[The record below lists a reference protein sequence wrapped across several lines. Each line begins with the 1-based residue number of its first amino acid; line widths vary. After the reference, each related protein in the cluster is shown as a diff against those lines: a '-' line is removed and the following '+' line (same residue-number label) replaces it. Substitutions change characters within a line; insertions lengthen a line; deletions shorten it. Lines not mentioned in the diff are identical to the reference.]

1 MSYTIGDG
9 MVTFALAG
17 SIVGYLYV
25 KHQSRQKRIEIIHQ
39 ERMAAMEKGKPL
51 AEVPLEPARERRP
64 PDPTVVPILG
74 TVLLSLS
81 VGTMIVLAL
90 ILEAPSHGFWVA
102 PLPFT
107 FLGVGLIAGRAMVA
121 AVEGQESGARAIQFG
136 GHHHRHVADGE
147 MHQSSI
153 REAEQ
158 RFRGGLS
165 LGPGSAVEAVLVHG
179 VFHGLREIA
188 FQLSRGDGYA
198 VEKQ

>member
-17 SIVGYLYV
+17 SIIGYLYM

-39 ERMAAMEKGKPL
+39 ERMAAMEKGIPL
-51 AEVPLEPARERRP
+51 PELPLEPARERRP

-102 PLPFT
+102 PLPFA
-107 FLGVGLIAGRAMVA
+107 FLGVGLIAYHYLLAKPGR
-121 AVEGQESGARAIQFG
+121 
-136 GHHHRHVADGE
+136 
-147 MHQSSI
+147 
-153 REAEQ
+153 
-158 RFRGGLS
+158 
-165 LGPGSAVEAVLVHG
+165 
-179 VFHGLREIA
+179 
-188 FQLSRGDGYA
+188 
-198 VEKQ
+198 

>member
-17 SIVGYLYV
+17 SIIGYLYM

-39 ERMAAMEKGKPL
+39 ERMAAMEKGIPL
-51 AEVPLEPARERRP
+51 PELPLEPARERRP

-90 ILEAPSHGFWVA
+90 TLEAPSHGFWVA

-107 FLGVGLIAGRAMVA
+107 FLGVGLIAYHYLLAKPGR
-121 AVEGQESGARAIQFG
+121 
-136 GHHHRHVADGE
+136 
-147 MHQSSI
+147 
-153 REAEQ
+153 
-158 RFRGGLS
+158 
-165 LGPGSAVEAVLVHG
+165 
-179 VFHGLREIA
+179 
-188 FQLSRGDGYA
+188 
-198 VEKQ
+198 